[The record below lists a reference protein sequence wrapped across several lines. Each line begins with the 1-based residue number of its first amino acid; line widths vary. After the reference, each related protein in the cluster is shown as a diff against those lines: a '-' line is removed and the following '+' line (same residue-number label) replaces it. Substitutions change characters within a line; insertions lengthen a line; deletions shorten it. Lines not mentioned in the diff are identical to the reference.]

1 MASAVAETY
10 GTSRGTSPEKM
21 QPRTGVLFHPIVD
34 FLCLGGLSLVVLPL
48 LLALPP
54 MDGLYAQ
61 VVTVSLVLNYVLN
74 QPHFAHSYQLFYVNF
89 GQKAFGRDYAPMLR
103 ARYVVAGIIVPAG
116 LIIFFIVSIAIGDPQ
131 ILGNGGNLML
141 FLVGWHY
148 VKQGYGMII
157 VDSVLKRRFFTQS
170 EKKILLI
177 NAYSCWILY
186 WLLLNWM
193 FSEHNLWGL
202 TYYTFAIP
210 TTLVYAVAGI
220 TVLTTAAMLYM
231 LFKKCLSKKNSLPFN
246 GVVAYIATLYAWVL
260 IGFLNPLLL
269 LMVPAFHAL
278 QYLAVVWRY
287 RLNLDR
293 ARPDAAEKP
302 NQKLLA
308 RTVPS
313 KALARFLGF
322 AASGFVLGYI
332 GFHGAPMLLS
342 SVVSYDQEI
351 FGSMMIFFIF
361 WTFFNVHHYFLD
373 NVIWRRGN
381 PDVQKHLFT

>member
-1 MASAVAETY
+1 MASAVAEAY
-10 GTSRGTSPEKM
+10 GTFRGTSSEKM
-21 QPRTGVLFHPIVD
+21 QPRAEVLFHPIVD
-34 FLCLGGLSLVVLPL
+34 FLCLGGLSLIVLPL
-48 LLALPP
+48 LLVLPP

-61 VVTVSLVLNYVLN
+61 VVTVSLILNYVLN
-74 QPHFAHSYQLFYVNF
+74 QPHFAHSYQLFYFNF
-89 GQKAFGRDYAPMLR
+89 GKKSFGQEYAPLLR
-103 ARYVVAGIIVPAG
+103 ARYVLAGIIVPAG
-116 LIIFFIVSIAIGDPQ
+116 MIVFFIVSIAIGDVQ
-131 ILGNGGNLML
+131 ML
-141 FLVGWHY
+141 AYGANIMLLLVGWHY

-177 NAYSCWILY
+177 NAYSCWLLY

-210 TTLVYAVAGI
+210 NTLVYAAACI
-220 TVLTTAAMLYM
+220 TAITTVTMLYM
-231 LFKKCLSKKNSLPFN
+231 LFNKCLSKKNSLPFN
-246 GVVAYIATLYAWVL
+246 GVVAYFATLYAWVL

-278 QYLAVVWRY
+278 QYLTVVWRY
-287 RLNLDR
+287 QLNLDR

-302 NQKLLA
+302 GPKLLA
-308 RTVPS
+308 RYVPS

-322 AASGFVLGYI
+322 AASGFILGYI

-342 SVVSYDQEI
+342 SVISYDQEI
-351 FGSMMIFFIF
+351 FGGALIFFVF
-361 WTFFNVHHYFLD
+361 WTFINVHHYFLD

>member
-1 MASAVAETY
+1 
-10 GTSRGTSPEKM
+10 M
-21 QPRTGVLFHPIVD
+21 QPRAGYLFHPIID

-61 VVTVSLVLNYVLN
+61 VVTVSLILNYVLN
-74 QPHFAHSYQLFYVNF
+74 QAHFAHSYQIFYSNF
-89 GQKAFGRDYAPMLR
+89 GKRSFGQEYGPLLR
-103 ARYVVAGIIVPAG
+103 ARYVLAGIIVPAG
-116 LIIFFIVSIAIGDPQ
+116 MIVFFVVSIATGDAT
-131 ILGNGGNLML
+131 ML
-141 FLVGWHY
+141 AYGANIMLLLVGWHY

-170 EKKILLI
+170 EKKILLL
-177 NAYSCWILY
+177 NAYACWILY
-186 WLLLNWM
+186 WILLNWM
-193 FSEHNLWGL
+193 FFEHNLWGL

-210 TTLVYAVAGI
+210 TALVYVAAGI
-220 TVLTTAAMLYM
+220 ATITTVTMIYM
-231 LFKKCLSKKNSLPFN
+231 LFNKCLSKKNSLPFN
-246 GVVAYIATLYAWVL
+246 GVVAYFATLYAWVL

-287 RLNLDR
+287 QLNLDR
-293 ARPDAAEKP
+293 AGPDAAEKP
-302 NQKLLA
+302 NLKLLA
-308 RTVPS
+308 RYVPS

-351 FGSMMIFFIF
+351 FGSALVFFVF
-361 WTFFNVHHYFLD
+361 WTFINVHHYFLD

-381 PDVQKHLFT
+381 PDIQKHLFS

>member
-1 MASAVAETY
+1 M
-10 GTSRGTSPEKM
+10 P
-21 QPRTGVLFHPIVD
+21 PRAGYLFHPITD
-34 FLCLGGLSLVVLPL
+34 FLCLGGLSLIVLPL

-54 MDGLYAQ
+54 MDGFYAQ
-61 VVTVSLVLNYVLN
+61 VASVSLILNYVLN

-89 GQKAFGRDYAPMLR
+89 GQKAFGPDYGRLLR

-116 LIIFFIVSIAIGDPQ
+116 LIVFFIVSIAIGDPRM
-131 ILGNGGNLML
+131 LGYGGNIML

-148 VKQGYGMII
+148 VKQGYGILI
-157 VDSVLKRRFFTQS
+157 VDSVLKRRFFTRA
-170 EKKILLI
+170 EKKVFLF
-177 NAYSCWILY
+177 NAYACWILY

-193 FSEHNLWGL
+193 FAEHNLWGL
-202 TYYTFAIP
+202 SYYTFAIP
-210 TTLVYAVAGI
+210 TSLVYAAAGV
-220 TVLTTAAMLYM
+220 TALTTVMMLYM
-231 LFKKCLSKKNSLPFN
+231 FLKIRVSQKNSLPFN
-246 GVVAYIATLYAWVL
+246 GVVAYFATLYGWVL
-260 IGFLNPLLL
+260 IGFLHPLLL

-287 RLNLDR
+287 QLNLDR

-302 NQKLLA
+302 NLKLLA
-308 RTVPS
+308 RFVPS
-313 KALARFLGF
+313 KALARFSGF
-322 AASGFVLGYI
+322 AAAGFVLGYI
-332 GFHGAPMLLS
+332 GFHGAPMLLT
-342 SVVSYDQEI
+342 SVISYDPEI